1 MGWFS
6 RKPKPYDGLVDSL
19 VNRPWEWGYVE
30 ADEDP
35 DLDGFRHASGVFVTD
50 QGVVL
55 GVLGYGGEWEAAQR
69 AALKTALLAHA
80 SARVNCGKLFD
91 FDSTA
96 KLLAEAVLK
105 GDKTA
110 AVALADR
117 VKELV

>member
-6 RKPKPYDGLVDSL
+6 RKPKPCDGLVDSL
-19 VNRPWEWGYVE
+19 VNRPWEWEQVDDG
-30 ADEDP
+30 DH
-35 DLDGFRHASGVFVTD
+35 DGFRHASGLFIND
-50 QGVVL
+50 SGVII
-55 GVLGYGGEWEAAQR
+55 GVLGYGGDWEVSQR
-69 AALKTALLAHA
+69 EAIKIALLAHA
-80 SARVNCGKLFD
+80 SARVNCGKLFE